1 LKIPKVYLKN
11 ERGNLMRKIKVA
23 MIMMVTFTLVVSPV
37 YTSNAG
43 WIDDW
48 VSQKVYSG
56 PNYYQ
61 GQQRGYFSG
70 GSFSARWPVKKDYL
84 LTVQPPRIKAGCGG
98 IDVFSGGISFMNF
111 NYLVQKLERIL
122 QGAPAV
128 AFDLALNVL
137 CEPCSKA
144 IKSMESISDQLNH
157 MSLDECKA
165 SKAVAAYTLDKTGV
179 SDLFSDTNEY
189 ESGGELSDWYS
200 DYEITGGLSDSYQSV
215 KQSITSSSGTS
226 VDNASPDDLVA
237 GCPQEVTALF
247 YSVQGSMLANL
258 NQQIGL
264 NESQDFIELL
274 RGFIGDIELK
284 SGGPRGVTVNS
295 VPPCSSNNQK
305 TVDNLVNGDV
315 QKRSLDSD
323 TCVPV
328 PDANANL
335 TAYVKNM
342 IVGIAGTIQ
351 NRQSLTPD
359 QISFI
364 QSNPLSVL
372 SVIKGAIRANNV
384 DVIAANLAEPTAKA
398 YAYRLMDDMYQRI
411 WFMIQRAQLVASRAQ
426 AANGATAETCR
437 YEVLKPQID
446 KMTAFGAA
454 VEKTRQQ
461 LRESYITAIQEINSV
476 YALVGRFE
484 KVDEILNRDLSRR
497 FGSSTANRAMNR

>member
-1 LKIPKVYLKN
+1 MKGKTLMKNIKIVLS
-11 ERGNLMRKIKVA
+11 
-23 MIMMVTFTLVVSPV
+23 MMAALTLVISSV
-37 YTSNAG
+37 YKSNAG

-98 IDVFSGGISFMNF
+98 IDIFTGGISFMNF

-122 QGAPAV
+122 QSAPAA

-144 IKSMESISDQLNH
+144 IKSMEAIADQLNH

-165 SKAVAAYTLDKTGV
+165 SKAVAAYSLDKTGV
-179 SDLFSDTNEY
+179 SDLFSDTNVY

-200 DYEITGGLSDSYQSV
+200 DYEVTGGLSDSYQSV
-215 KQSITSSSGTS
+215 KQSITASGGTS
-226 VDNASPDDLVA
+226 VDNASPDDLVS
-237 GCPQEVTALF
+237 GCPREVTALF

-274 RGFIGDIELK
+274 RGFVGDIELK
-284 SGGPRGVTVNS
+284 SGGPRGVMVSS

-315 QKRSLDSD
+315 EKRSLDTD
-323 TCVPV
+323 TCMPV
-328 PDANANL
+328 ADANANL
-335 TAYVKNM
+335 TLYIKNM
-342 IVGIAGTIQ
+342 ILGIAGKIQ
-351 NRQSLTPD
+351 SRQPLTAE
-359 QISFI
+359 QIAFI
-364 QSNPLSVL
+364 QANPLSVL
-372 SVIKGAIRANNV
+372 STIKGAIRANNV

-411 WFMIQRAQLVASRAQ
+411 WFMTQRAQLVASRAQ
-426 AANGATAETCR
+426 AANGAAAETCK

-446 KMTAFGAA
+446 KMAAFGAA
-454 VEKTRQQ
+454 INETRQH
-461 LRESYITAIQEINSV
+461 LKESYITAIQEINSV
-476 YALVGRFE
+476 YALVSRFE
-484 KVDEILNRDLSRR
+484 KVDEIMDRDLSRR
-497 FGSSTANRAMNR
+497 FGSSTAQRAMNR